1 MFRLPRG
8 VGNKQS
14 AIWKKMADAVLM
26 NSTRHDLKERELW
39 RRKMKENWK
48 KMRIS
53 ITRIEL
59 TILTTLLMTLIALA
73 LAPAWWGAAL
83 GQESITAQS
92 QNSTSANRIRTIGD
106 GQRATIEG
114 IVIKRNSDTFTL
126 RGSDGAETI
135 VALTDKTTVKT
146 VRKGLFRRD
155 KSSGVG
161 YILRGLRLKAEGVG
175 NPDGQLVASSIRF
188 DDEDLRT
195 AQALDARVD
204 PVETQANATQALA
217 ESNKERINSVEQNAQ
232 KLSGQIDELSAV
244 SEATVALAANAQV
257 TADNAQADADMAN
270 QRINGLDDYDVVD
283 NFTIYF
289 APGSALLSREAK
301 KGIDEAATRVR
312 GENLK
317 GWLVAVVGYA
327 DSTGRTQRNLSLS
340 ERRANAVIN
349 YLVIQHSLP
358 PRRLVQPFGY
368 GSQNPVA
375 TNDNS
380 EGRSKNRRA
389 EIRVL
394 VNKGIAPRTDSAE
407 KTAVVPLINQP

>member
-1 MFRLPRG
+1 
-8 VGNKQS
+8 
-14 AIWKKMADAVLM
+14 
-26 NSTRHDLKERELW
+26 
-39 RRKMKENWK
+39 
-48 KMRIS
+48 MRIS
-53 ITRIEL
+53 ISRTEL
-59 TILTTLLMTLIALA
+59 TILGTSLITLVALA
-73 LAPAWWGAAL
+73 LAPAWWGAAF
-83 GQESITAQS
+83 GQERNTAQS
-92 QNSTSANRIRTIGD
+92 QDSTSPNRIKTIGD
-106 GQRATIEG
+106 GQRATVEG

-126 RGSDGAETI
+126 RDSDGAETI
-135 VALTDKTTVKT
+135 VALTDTTTVKT
-146 VRKGLFRRD
+146 VRKGFFRRD

-204 PVETQANATQALA
+204 PVETQANATQNLA

-232 KLSGQIDELSAV
+232 RLSGQIDELSVV
-244 SEATVALAANAQV
+244 SEAAVALAVNAQV
-257 TADNAQADADMAN
+257 TADNAQADADTAN

-289 APGSALLSREAK
+289 APGSALLSLAAK
-301 KGIDEAATRVR
+301 KEIDEAATCVR

-317 GWLVAVVGYA
+317 GWLVAV
-327 DSTGRTQRNLSLS
+327 L
-340 ERRANAVIN
+340 
-349 YLVIQHSLP
+349 
-358 PRRLVQPFGY
+358 GY

-375 TNDNS
+375 TNDNG

-394 VNKGIAPRTDSAE
+394 VNKGIAPRMASAE
-407 KTAVVPLINQP
+407 KTAVVPLTNQP